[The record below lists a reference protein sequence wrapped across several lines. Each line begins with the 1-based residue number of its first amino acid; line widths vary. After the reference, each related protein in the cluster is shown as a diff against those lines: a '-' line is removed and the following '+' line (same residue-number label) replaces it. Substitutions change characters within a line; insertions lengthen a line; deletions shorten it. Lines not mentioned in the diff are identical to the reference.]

1 MKNNRSKNKMNVYD
15 TNDIEKI
22 LKENSYLGRGIV
34 IGKSKDGKN
43 AVCLYFIMGR
53 SENSR
58 NRIFSFKDNVLY
70 TEPADKNKAINPELI
85 IYIALREYK
94 NKLIITN
101 GDHTDT
107 IVEGLK
113 KGIDFEES
121 LKTRK
126 FEPDAPNFTARI
138 SGILY
143 FENYDFSYKMSILK
157 SADKEGEACHRYTFD
172 YEPLCG
178 IGHFIHTYSSDG
190 NPLPSFYGEP
200 KKVKIPNDIDE
211 FMGKIWNALNE
222 DNKISLF
229 ARYTDLKTGEKVD
242 RIINKNKYYN

>member
-1 MKNNRSKNKMNVYD
+1 MNIYEI
-15 TNDIEKI
+15 NDIEKI
-22 LKENSYLGRGIV
+22 LKDNSYLGRGIV

-43 AVCLYFIMGR
+43 AVSLYFIMGR

-58 NRIFSFKDNVLY
+58 NRIFYFKDNVLY
-70 TEPADKNKAINPELI
+70 TKPADKNKTINPELI
-85 IYIALREYK
+85 IYAALREYE

-107 IVEGLK
+107 IFEGLK
-113 KGIDFEES
+113 KGLDFEES
-121 LKTRK
+121 LKIRK

-143 FENYDFSYKMSILK
+143 FENNDFSYKMSVLK
-157 SADKEGEACHRYTFD
+157 SANEEGTVCHRYTFD

-178 IGHFIHTYSSDG
+178 EGHFIHTYSCDG
-190 NPLPSFYGEP
+190 NPLPPFYGEP
-200 KKVKIPNDIDE
+200 KRVEIPNDIDE
-211 FMGKIWNALNE
+211 FADKIWNALNE

-229 ARYTDLKTGEKVD
+229 ARYIDLKTGERTD
-242 RIINKNKYYN
+242 RIINKNKYYEIL